1 MLDIIKYI
9 KVDGKEY
16 PVAFTFN
23 VMESVQEKYG
33 SMKEWGEVLQ
43 PSSGEPRI
51 KDLKWTMKEFINE
64 GIDIENEEKGEK
76 REFVTEKQVG
86 RLISCIGLTEITSA
100 IQNVTVESM
109 VTNEKNEKTTQ
120 MTEADPETE
129 IA

>member
-1 MLDIIKYI
+1 MLDIIKHI
-9 KVDGKEY
+9 KVDEKEY

-33 SMKEWGEVLQ
+33 SMKEWGEVFQ

-64 GIDIENEEKGEK
+64 GIDIENEEKGE
-76 REFVTEKQVG
+76 RRAFVTEKQVG
-86 RLISCIGLTEITSA
+86 RLISCIGLSEITSA

-120 MTEADPETE
+120 MTEADREME

>member
-1 MLDIIKYI
+1 MLDIIKHI

-86 RLISCIGLTEITSA
+86 RLISCIGLSEITSA

>member
-1 MLDIIKYI
+1 
-9 KVDGKEY
+9 
-16 PVAFTFN
+16 
-23 VMESVQEKYG
+23 MESVQEKYG

-76 REFVTEKQVG
+76 RGFVTEKQVG
-86 RLISCIGLTEITSA
+86 RLISCIGLSEITSA